1 MAGFAGAVDS
11 GSFDIGTA
19 SAVVNPQV
27 SNEVIV
33 TLTGIPDNK
42 RVLVSL
48 LAVNG
53 NINVSAAVGFLLGD
67 VNGSRSVNSS
77 DISGIKARSGQIVD
91 GSNFRF
97 DVNVTGTIN
106 SSDISAVKARSGLM
120 LPP

>member
-1 MAGFAGAVDS
+1 MKY
-11 GSFDIGTA
+11 
-19 SAVVNPQV
+19 VVSVVCLLLVQ
-27 SNEVIV
+27 
-33 TLTGIPDNK
+33 
-42 RVLVSL
+42 VSL

-53 NINVSAAVGFLLGD
+53 NINVSASVGFLLGD

-106 SSDISAVKARSGLM
+106 SSDISIGKARSGSM
-120 LPP
+120 LPL